1 MLYKDPYETKMI
13 ARKRDRLVG
22 QRVRLV
28 FTDDKHTTLRAGDEG
43 VVTFIDDIG
52 TVFVDWDNGSS
63 LGLVEDAG
71 DRFEVL

>member
-1 MLYKDPYETKMI
+1 MI

-28 FTDDKHTTLRAGDEG
+28 FTDDKHTTLQAGDEG